1 MAIHHRLVESACRH
15 EGDFRSRECQGPGEL
30 TSTALWIVFF
40 EVAVMAVSL
49 FLPYFNAMWV
59 ERAPSSIT
67 SFFGL
72 PFGLPLVVSKSGLM
86 QVFLIMIFAINVR
99 SAWRRSLPSR
109 SCLIPPYPVPRSL

>member
-1 MAIHHRLVESACRH
+1 MVQHRLVESACRH

-30 TSTALWIVFF
+30 GPTAWTIIFF
-40 EVAVMAVSL
+40 EAAVMAVSL
-49 FLPYFNAMWV
+49 FLPYFNAIWV
-59 ERAPSSIT
+59 ERDPSSIT

-86 QVFLIMIFAINVR
+86 QVFLIMIFGINVR

-109 SCLIPPYPVPRSL
+109 SLSIPPCPVPSSL